1 MKDDDF
7 SGSPQPWETLEEE
20 ALHDCRVFS
29 VSRARARSPRTGEPH
44 DFYRIDAA
52 EWVNVVPITAA
63 EEVVLI
69 RQFRHGVRDITLE
82 LPGGMVDPGEVPAAA
97 AAREL
102 LEETGYRAG
111 EVLPLGSLNPNPALF
126 GNRVHSFVANGC
138 ERVAEIRREST
149 EDTYVELVPRA
160 DVRARVRGGDIDH
173 ALVVA
178 ALYWWELVQD
188 EVKP

>member
-1 MKDDDF
+1 MKADDF

-20 ALHDCRVFS
+20 LLHDCRVFR
-29 VSRARARSPRTGEPH
+29 VSLARARSPRTGEPH

-52 EWVNVVPITAA
+52 EWVNVVPITADD
-63 EEVVLI
+63 EVVLI
-69 RQFRHGVRDITLE
+69 RQFRHGLRDITLE
-82 LPGGMVDPGEVPAAA
+82 LPGGMVDLGETPAAA

-102 LEETGYRAG
+102 LEETGYQAG
-111 EVLPLGSLNPNPALF
+111 EVLPLGALNPNPALF

-160 DVRARVRGGDIDH
+160 DIRARVRAGDIDH

-188 EVKP
+188 ETKP

>member
-1 MKDDDF
+1 MKADDF
-7 SGSPQPWETLEEE
+7 EGSPQPWETLEEE
-20 ALHDCRVFS
+20 RLHDCRVFS

-63 EEVVLI
+63 NEVVLV
-69 RQFRHGVRDITLE
+69 RQFRHGLRDITLE
-82 LPGGMVDPGEVPAAA
+82 LPGGMVDPGESPGEA

-102 LEETGYRAG
+102 LEETGFRAA
-111 EVLPLGSLNPNPALF
+111 EVLPLGALNPNPALF

-149 EDTYVELVPRA
+149 EDTYIELVPRC
-160 DVRARVRGGDIDH
+160 DIRARVRAGDIDH

-178 ALYWWELVQD
+178 ALYWWELSRPEPQ
-188 EVKP
+188 P

>member
-1 MKDDDF
+1 MKADDF

-20 ALHDCRVFS
+20 PLHDCRVFR

-52 EWVNVVPITAA
+52 EWVNVVPITADD
-63 EEVVLI
+63 EVVLI
-69 RQFRHGVRDITLE
+69 RQFRHGLRDITLE
-82 LPGGMVDPGEVPAAA
+82 LPGGMVDLGETPAAA

-102 LEETGYRAG
+102 LEETGYQAG
-111 EVLPLGSLNPNPALF
+111 EVLPLGALNPNPALF

-160 DVRARVRGGDIDH
+160 DIRARVRAGDIDH

-188 EVKP
+188 ETKP

>member
-1 MKDDDF
+1 MKADDF

-20 ALHDCRVFS
+20 SLHDCRVFR

-52 EWVNVVPITAA
+52 EWVNVVPITADD
-63 EEVVLI
+63 EVVLI
-69 RQFRHGVRDITLE
+69 RQFRHGLRDITLE
-82 LPGGMVDPGEVPAAA
+82 LPGGMVDLGETPAAA

-111 EVLPLGSLNPNPALF
+111 EVLPLGALNPNPALF

-160 DVRARVRGGDIDH
+160 DIRARVRAGDIDH

-188 EVKP
+188 ETKP